1 VTDTPSPR
9 PTSPASL
16 PPTNL
21 PPDPEAYDDPRS
33 VRARARGLPGPY
45 IHGGRDPN
53 PEEGRRE
60 DRFWSRVLVAMV
72 IVIVL
77 GGFAIGIA
85 ISIALSAS
93 GQ

>member
-1 VTDTPSPR
+1 VTDKPPTRPS
-9 PTSPASL
+9 SPASL
-16 PPTNL
+16 PPD
-21 PPDPEAYDDPRS
+21 PDAYDDPRA

-45 IHGGRDPN
+45 IPGGRDPN
-53 PEEGRRE
+53 PEEARRE
-60 DRFWSRVLVAMV
+60 DRFWSRVLVGMV
-72 IVIVL
+72 LVIVL